1 MTDKVKVSKWFD
13 KWLKDRIKLTSKE
26 NIIAIISQCQFY
38 DLFEEYEEKGN
49 RHFNKKQ
56 HEEVR
61 EHFEEYIRAVLN
73 GYEVEKEKTPLW
85 WIPKR
90 REIYWL
96 LDNTIGVYYN
106 RNSFSDID
114 NHVFQY
120 SKVFKTKEEAEFEA
134 EKMKVTRELEKYA
147 REFIEGDFNYYIY
160 ANNSERAINFYCM
173 QTKQLQGLCFESKEK
188 AREAIKAVGEDR
200 ILKYYFGVCFGV

>member
-13 KWLKDRIKLTSKE
+13 KWLKDRIKFTTSKE

-73 GYEVEKEKTPLW
+73 GYEVEKEKTPLG

-90 REIYWL
+90 REIYWF

-120 SKVFKTKEEAEFEA
+120 SKVFKTKEEAEFEK
-134 EKMKVTRELEKYA
+134 ERIKVTRELEKYA
-147 REFIEGDFNYYIY
+147 REFKRGDFNYYIY
-160 ANNSERAINFYCM
+160 VDRVDRTEMAINFSCM
-173 QTKQLQGLCFESKEK
+173 ETTQLQGLCFESVKK
-188 AREAIKAVGEDR
+188 AKEAIKAVGEDR
-200 ILKYYFGVCFGV
+200 ILKYYFGV